1 MPKNTNKTKNTETN
15 FDLTTDSLI
24 ENIKLFQLS
33 LKSVFF
39 NILPKFYSE
48 SLNQNTL
55 FDRTHS
61 NLTWFFYQKE
71 LKYFN
76 DFQNRNFSVVWLKW
90 TKPWK
95 WNKISHFLMGHIQS
109 HVIYFLS
116 KNIKLFQWL
125 LKSKF
130 LSCMTKVNLN
140 NGNVTKSDIFDE
152 TYSNLTSFFIDRKIL
167 KYFNDVHNWHLS
179 TSSQKWAQPN
189 KVK

>member
-61 NLTWFFYQKE
+61 NLT
-71 LKYFN
+71 
-76 DFQNRNFSVVWLKW
+76 
-90 TKPWK
+90 
-95 WNKISHFLMGHIQS
+95 
-109 HVIYFLS
+109 
-116 KNIKLFQWL
+116 
-125 LKSKF
+125 
-130 LSCMTKVNLN
+130 
-140 NGNVTKSDIFDE
+140 
-152 TYSNLTSFFIDRKIL
+152 
-167 KYFNDVHNWHLS
+167 
-179 TSSQKWAQPN
+179 
-189 KVK
+189 